1 MQTGIELMIGSKVYC
16 PVTKRNGTLVAIEMG
31 YRPIVDTGINEPF
44 TESYSGF
51 DCIEGIP
58 LTPEI
63 LEMCG
68 FKHGMVEGVTRLRDA
83 DDFSEDEGDTHYWDL
98 RVPKNDKVE
107 GLSTFNLVKFGDS
120 DLTFS
125 CQWLRVK
132 LYYLHELQS
141 LYFCLT
147 GMQLNVQLSEPKV
160 E

>member
-1 MQTGIELMIGSKVYC
+1 MKIMIQAKELRIG
-16 PVTKRNGTLVAIEMG
+16 NLVSLFDFTATVNHLGKSTMG
-31 YRPIVDTGINEPF
+31 YTVDGINTSATYEVLNP
-44 TESYSGF
+44 
-51 DCIEGIP
+51 IP

-63 LEMCG
+63 LKMCG

-107 GLSTFNLVKFGDS
+107 GLSTFNLVKFGDD

-132 LYYLHELQS
+132 LYYLHELQN
-141 LYFCLT
+141 LYFWLT
-147 GMQLNVQLSEPKV
+147 GIELNVQLSEPKV